1 MRISDWSSD
10 VCSSDRVLAF
20 QHADKAAFSTVRG
33 SIGQGHAYQ
42 GQQIGHGVALQ
53 VQTYIQ
59 RDQRLRSRHRTLQA
73 YSSPPDT
80 DLATQRKRLAA
91 LPQREYSAR
100 LAFTRDFRAVI
111 AAAGFPAYAV
121 TLRIAFF
128 PRIQVG
134 RNLTRSE

>member
-1 MRISDWSSD
+1 MRISDCSSD
-10 VCSSDRVLAF
+10 VCSSDLLAHLVNQGAVQIALADHALEAFVTPGVVLAF

-80 DLATQRKRLAA
+80 ALDRKSTRLN
-91 LPQREYSAR
+91 S
-100 LAFTRDFRAVI
+100 
-111 AAAGFPAYAV
+111 
-121 TLRIAFF
+121 
-128 PRIQVG
+128 
-134 RNLTRSE
+134 SH